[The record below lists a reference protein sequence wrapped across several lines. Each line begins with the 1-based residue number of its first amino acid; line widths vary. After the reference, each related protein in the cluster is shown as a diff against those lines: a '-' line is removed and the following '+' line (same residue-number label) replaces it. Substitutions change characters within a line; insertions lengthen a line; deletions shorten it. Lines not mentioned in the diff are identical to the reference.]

1 MDIVLFGVG
10 QYTDKFINIIH
21 YFGKTVSYLADN
33 DKKKAGETFHGIKV
47 ISPELLIGLD
57 CKIIVSCIHWKE
69 IGKQLSE
76 MGIGN
81 RLISLSSFLKLSD
94 DIRGWDDADYMI
106 CMDLYS
112 KAKWGGAEN
121 WNIVLAKELA
131 AKRSR
136 IAVTGIRVPEVPS
149 DYFGLKQIEF
159 MCFPPES
166 ALEKAVAY
174 YRKSLPLV
182 FVNSFYG
189 ENFFAAMAVKRMEPH
204 RMRIINV
211 VHNDRPAHYNL
222 AVLFDDWIDQYL
234 CVSSRIK
241 ETLVYE
247 YGIPEDKVS
256 FLHQPVDLLR
266 DHRKNYN
273 VAGPLRLG
281 IASRLTKEQKRCDL
295 IPELIRYLEDCSAD
309 YVMSIAG
316 DGELSEPINDY
327 IKANDLSEKVRMLGY
342 LGKEEMNDF
351 WKGQDVY
358 INISEYEGTSLSMLE
373 AMGSGCVPLVTD
385 VSGVRDYISDG
396 YSGFVFDIG
405 DLRHIAEKVR
415 DLSLNRSRLQEL
427 GSAAKQE
434 VFSKCNAADYACRL
448 IRIVEDMT

>member
-159 MCFPPES
+159 MCFP
-166 ALEKAVAY
+166 
-174 YRKSLPLV
+174 
-182 FVNSFYG
+182 
-189 ENFFAAMAVKRMEPH
+189 
-204 RMRIINV
+204 
-211 VHNDRPAHYNL
+211 
-222 AVLFDDWIDQYL
+222 
-234 CVSSRIK
+234 
-241 ETLVYE
+241 T
-247 YGIPEDKVS
+247 
-256 FLHQPVDLLR
+256 
-266 DHRKNYN
+266 
-273 VAGPLRLG
+273 
-281 IASRLTKEQKRCDL
+281 
-295 IPELIRYLEDCSAD
+295 
-309 YVMSIAG
+309 
-316 DGELSEPINDY
+316 
-327 IKANDLSEKVRMLGY
+327 
-342 LGKEEMNDF
+342 
-351 WKGQDVY
+351 
-358 INISEYEGTSLSMLE
+358 
-373 AMGSGCVPLVTD
+373 
-385 VSGVRDYISDG
+385 
-396 YSGFVFDIG
+396 
-405 DLRHIAEKVR
+405 
-415 DLSLNRSRLQEL
+415 
-427 GSAAKQE
+427 
-434 VFSKCNAADYACRL
+434 
-448 IRIVEDMT
+448 